1 MNEGY
6 NADYIPG
13 QPPQP
18 AMYQSNSVP
27 QMQYPMIN
35 QPVPVPSPPMQ
46 NYPSNVG
53 VMDQGYY
60 QKSCLI
66 QEQAQAD
73 IHRYSIKRKIDD
85 EYLAHMMKCKS
96 DIQIKRELLSDKIIV
111 TEDGGIVRKQEYL
124 LEKPREYLF
133 TNFKL
138 AERPVKY
145 KNGDKNAT
153 IFCISVML
161 QNQRSEK
168 IYIDLERSSS
178 GYCLK
183 KFLSAGITFR
193 KRRNERKEFIFDIL
207 QAIGEIA
214 EVVVLPQFRGFYRSG
229 DGTLNYAG
237 RADLIWKDVVEY
249 AK

>member
-6 NADYIPG
+6 NTDYIPG
-13 QPPQP
+13 QPQP
-18 AMYQSNSVP
+18 LAMYQSNSVT
-27 QMQYPMIN
+27 QTQYPMIN
-35 QPVPVPSPPMQ
+35 QPVPVPSPPVQ

-53 VMDQGYY
+53 VVDQAYY

-73 IHRYSIKRKIDD
+73 IHRHLIKREID
-85 EYLAHMMKCKS
+85 EEHLAHMMKCKS
-96 DIQIKRELLSDKIIV
+96 DIQIKREQLSDKIII

-124 LEKPREYLF
+124 LEKPREYSF
-133 TNFKL
+133 TNFKI

-145 KNGDKNAT
+145 KNEDKNAT
-153 IFCISVML
+153 IFCLSVML

-168 IYIDLERSSS
+168 IYIDLERGSG

-214 EVVVLPQFRGFYRSG
+214 EVVVLPQFRGFYRSE
-229 DGTLNYAG
+229 DGILNYAG
-237 RADLIWKDVVEY
+237 RADLTWKDVVEY